1 MLFHALVS
9 YNRVQSTFHRQCARA
24 GGVPDGSGAYGGAL
38 PKHMVSDLS
47 WAKYISKKRK
57 RKKDLVKK
65 TFKFLLGVISSSFH
79 RSLVAL
85 EESTLDKIDSAR
97 LPTLVSL
104 NRDIKSIIM
113 EEWTGELE
121 AVLVDLRTR

>member
-1 MLFHALVS
+1 
-9 YNRVQSTFHRQCARA
+9 
-24 GGVPDGSGAYGGAL
+24 
-38 PKHMVSDLS
+38 
-47 WAKYISKKRK
+47 
-57 RKKDLVKK
+57 
-65 TFKFLLGVISSSFH
+65 
-79 RSLVAL
+79 VAL

-97 LPTLVSL
+97 LPTLVRL

>member
-1 MLFHALVS
+1 
-9 YNRVQSTFHRQCARA
+9 
-24 GGVPDGSGAYGGAL
+24 
-38 PKHMVSDLS
+38 MVSDLS

-65 TFKFLLGVISSSFH
+65 TFKFLLDVISSSFH